1 VSRTLK
7 RLGVELLRLAFAV
20 VGGYVGAVSLES
32 TCPAPTPENS
42 SPGCEGPSY
51 VFGAVVGCIVALFA
65 TIVAQLLWRR
75 YRRT

>member
-1 VSRTLK
+1 MR
-7 RLGVELLRLAFAV
+7 RLGLEVLRLAIAV

-51 VFGAVVGCIVALFA
+51 FFGAVVGFLVALLA
-65 TIVAQLLWRR
+65 TFVAQLLWRR
-75 YRRT
+75 YRPGRT